1 MKIPPLLVSFLASFD
16 LERPLE
22 SSAVSAISDIGK
34 PSFAHIEPF
43 PPPFVD
49 ETQQLEKSS
58 FSRPVDNQLK
68 AKVTQSKSKS
78 PSSRIIPSRSPL
90 TATTS
95 RSPLTTTSRSL
106 SSLSKGSL
114 EGLGLNLNGLGHL
127 VESQSKN
134 IQKSIDNVG
143 KNVENSAKAIEQL
156 AHDFQ
161 DLQQI
166 LFPSRVNPRYNRPLQ
181 RAITSTQHRLVNSGV
196 ADFISPG
203 MRMVPPPLRKPL
215 EKEIIEKTSPLLDV
229 LCRARTHSNPRIR
242 KLGRDLTDKML
253 SLQSGGPTLV
263 SRAVVEGLCIG
274 RKIPL
279 R

>member
-43 PPPFVD
+43 PPPFV
-49 ETQQLEKSS
+49 KSS

-95 RSPLTTTSRSL
+95 RSPLTTTSRSS

-114 EGLGLNLNGLGHL
+114 EGLNLNGLGHL